1 MRPRSVQSF
10 SFLIFL
16 ALALSVYGQEVRATI
31 TGTVS
36 DPGGA
41 PVPGALVTA
50 TNTAT
55 NASVA
60 TRTTD
65 SGNYVTPFLAPG
77 NYVLTVE
84 QSGFKKFIR
93 EAIELES
100 LDKARVDVHLEIGA
114 LSDSVTVNATVSV
127 LQTETA
133 TRGQTISSE
142 MLENIPTMGR
152 NPFQLAWSAPGIVKT
167 GSFRYLRAFDIGGTS
182 GFSVNG
188 GKNQENE
195 VLLDGISDVQSSR
208 QVIGVPTIDSVQE
221 FKVLTNTYDAQYG
234 RTGGG
239 IVTIVTKGG
248 GNQVHGN
255 AFEYLQN
262 DKLNA
267 NQSELNA
274 AGTPKSPNHINMFG
288 FQAGGP
294 IFIPKLFDGRNRLF
308 WLLSY
313 EGERQRSADPG
324 VATLPLDAW
333 RKGDFSSL
341 LNAQGQPILIYDP
354 TTTQANGSRTPFTGN
369 VIPPNRIN
377 PIAAKVLSFYPEPN
391 TNGVNAAHL
400 NNYTYPS
407 RWVGD
412 MNAWVGRADYQLNAK
427 NSFFFRYSENP
438 YTEFRSLVFVTNLS
452 QKNPAEPTGN
462 APLIRNGR
470 NWTFDW
476 TSVLSPR
483 MTFDLRAGLNR
494 WEETTGNIFGA
505 NYDPTQLGFS
515 GALVSQFT
523 RLQFPYFT
531 LGSYQAIGSSRLLSF
546 SPHDTYTIQPNLNL
560 VLGNHFLKFGVEG
573 RRYNDNTINPG
584 MASGQYNFDKNWTQA
599 VVNKPDATSGNEIAS
614 FLLGIPQTATVDRNI
629 DPAFVHFYYATFFQ
643 DDWKITKRLTLNL
656 GLRWDYET
664 PATERY
670 NRMLIGLDLNKPS
683 PIASQVQGV
692 DLKGQALFAGV
703 NGNGRGAFAPDRNNF
718 GPRIGAAYALAEKWL
733 VRGGYGLYYLG
744 QGETGSNQGFS
755 NTTNAIT
762 SLDGLTPAVSLQNA
776 FALLPG
782 GQLLAPLGNSQGATS
797 FLGQN
802 VTTNWFNRP
811 LPYSQQYSFDIQ
823 HELKGGLL
831 AEVGYSGNQTKKL
844 PINATLG
851 ASLNQNVPLNYVPAS
866 QLYQPQSYY
875 TAQVANPMAGLIPNN
890 AALNGATIQ
899 RQILLYAFP
908 QYSQVTLNNLP
919 LGKMRYDA
927 LVAKLTKRFS
937 AGLTFIASY
946 TLSKDLEQVSLLNLQ
961 DLNLSNINA
970 TKLEKRPAN
979 QVDIPQKFNFGGVYE
994 LPIGRGRHFG
1004 GDMPRVLNQLIGGW
1018 ELNWNYSRYR
1028 GWALQYPN
1036 AAQVAP
1042 GSAELDNPTTARYFN
1057 TSLWIDP
1064 NTGRLVPAQ
1073 PAFTLRTFPSLFSNV
1088 RLPGYHNLDAS
1099 VSKLFPITERI
1110 SLQFRFEAVNAF
1122 NHPWYSNIQS
1132 IDVTNSG
1139 FGRLNPT
1146 QQNLPR
1152 FLKLGLN
1159 LRW

>member
-1 MRPRSVQSF
+1 MSL
-10 SFLIFL
+10 FLKLL
-16 ALALSVYGQEVRATI
+16 AIVAVLTWCTLSGQEVRAVV

-36 DPGGA
+36 DPTGA
-41 PVPGALVTA
+41 PIAGAMVTV

-55 NASVA
+55 NASIT
-60 TRTTD
+60 TRTTE

-77 NYVLTVE
+77 TYVLNVE
-84 QSGFKKFIR
+84 QSGFKKTVR
-93 EAIELES
+93 ENIVLES
-100 LDKARVDVHLEIGA
+100 LDKARVDVQLEIGTA
-114 LSDSVTVNATVSV
+114 SDSVTVLGTVSV

-133 TRGQTISSE
+133 TRGQSISST

-208 QVIGVPTIDSVQE
+208 QVIGVPTIDSVEE

-239 IVTIVTKGG
+239 IITIVTKGG
-248 GNQVHGN
+248 GNELHGN

-274 AGTPKSPNHINMFG
+274 AGTPRSPNHINMFG
-288 FQAGGP
+288 FRVGGP
-294 IFIPKLFDGRNRLF
+294 VFIPKVFNGKNRLF
-308 WLLSY
+308 WSLSY

-324 VATLPLDAW
+324 VATLPIDAW

-341 LNAQGQPILIYDP
+341 LNAQGQQVVIYDP
-354 TTTQANGSRTPFTGN
+354 TTTQANGTRTPFPGN
-369 VIPPNRIN
+369 VIPANRIN
-377 PIAAKVLSFYPEPN
+377 PIAAKVLAFYPEPN

-412 MNAWVGRADYQLNAK
+412 MNAWVGRADYQINSK

-438 YTEFRSLVFVTNLS
+438 YTEFRSLVFVTDLS

-476 TSVLSPR
+476 TSMLTPR
-483 MTFDLRAGLNR
+483 ITFDLRAGLNR

-505 NYDPTQLGFS
+505 NYDPTQLGFAPS
-515 GALVSQFT
+515 LVAQFT

-546 SPHDTYTIQPNLNL
+546 SPHDTYTVQPNVNM
-560 VLGNHFLKFGVEG
+560 VVGSHFLKFGFEA
-573 RRYNDNTINPG
+573 RRYNDNTLNPG

-599 VVNKPDATSGNEIAS
+599 VVNKPDSVSGNEVAS
-614 FLLGIPQTATVDRNI
+614 FLLGYPQTASVDRNI
-629 DPAFVHFYYATFFQ
+629 DPAFVHYYYATFIQ
-643 DDWKITKRLTLNL
+643 DDWKVNNRLTLNL
-656 GLRWDYET
+656 GLRWDYES
-664 PATERY
+664 PAVERY
-670 NRMLIGLDLNKPS
+670 NRMLIGLDLNAPS
-683 PIASQVQGV
+683 PIAQQAQGLN
-692 DLKGQALFAGV
+692 LKGQTLFAGV
-703 NGNGRGAFAPDRNNF
+703 GGNGRGAFAPKRANF
-718 GPRIGAAYALAEKWL
+718 GPRAGAAYRWREKW
-733 VRGGYGLYYLG
+733 VIRGGYGLYYLG
-744 QGETGSNQGFS
+744 QGETGPNQGFS
-755 NTTNAIT
+755 NTTNSIT
-762 SLDGLTPAVSLQNA
+762 NLDGLTPAITLQNA

-782 GQLLAPLGNSQGATS
+782 GQLLAPVGNSLGAAS

-802 VTTNWFNRP
+802 FTTNWYDRP

-823 HELKGGLL
+823 RELKGGVLVE
-831 AEVGYSGNQTKKL
+831 AGYSGNQTRRL
-844 PINATLG
+844 PVGVN
-851 ASLNQNVPLNYVPAS
+851 LNSGVSLNYVPAG

-875 TAQVANPMAGLIPNN
+875 TAQVPNPMAGLIPNN
-890 AALNGATIQ
+890 AALNGPTIQ
-899 RQILLYAFP
+899 RQSLLYAYP
-908 QYSQVTLNNLP
+908 QYPQVTLNNLP
-919 LGKMRYDA
+919 IGRLRYDGF
-927 LVAKLTKRFS
+927 VSKITKRFS

-946 TLSKDLEQVSLLNLQ
+946 TLSKDLEQVALLNVQ
-961 DLNLSNINA
+961 DLNLSDIHA

-979 QVDIPQKFNFGGVYE
+979 QIDIPQKFNFGGVYE
-994 LPIGRGRHFG
+994 LPIGKGRHFAS
-1004 GDMPRVLNQLIGGW
+1004 DIPRLLNLLIGGW

-1042 GSAELDNPTTARYFN
+1042 GSAKLDNPTMAQYFN
-1057 TSLWIDP
+1057 TSLWTDAS
-1064 NTGRLVPAQ
+1064 TGKYVPAQ
-1073 PAFTLRTFPSLFSNV
+1073 PAYTLRTFPTLFSNI

-1099 VSKLFPITERI
+1099 VSKYFPITERVR
-1110 SLQFRFEAVNAF
+1110 LQFRFEAVNAF

-1132 IDVTNSG
+1132 VDVTNSG

-1159 LRW
+1159 MQW